1 MNLKVIACEVF
12 FREVCRAA
20 ARSPNTLDLEFT
32 AKDAHNESDQL
43 RQQIQKHIDGAKDKY
58 DAILLCYGLCGS
70 GTVGLR
76 ARASPLVIPRAHD
89 CCTIFLGS
97 RLKYKQ
103 YFADNP
109 SRPYSSLGY
118 MERGSGYIND
128 TNLNRL
134 FGLDKTLREHI
145 DLYGEDNAS
154 YIRKHLHEKLV
165 LSSQADQIVYIEIP
179 ENKHLGWSARF
190 KARAAK
196 DGKEF
201 IKLRGSG
208 RLIQNLIDGSWD
220 AAEYLYVPPR
230 HTIEGVYD
238 WDEICR
244 AVKTTEGSLEN
255 Q

>member
-1 MNLKVIACEVF
+1 MKSF

-109 SRPYSSLGY
+109 PSRPYSSLGY
-118 MERGSGYIND
+118 MERGGSGYIND

-134 FGLDKTLREHI
+134 LGLDKTFQEYV
-145 DLYGEDNAS
+145 DLYGADNAR
-154 YIRKHLHEKLV
+154 YIRKHLQAKLA
-165 LSSQADQIVYIEIP
+165 LSSHADKVVYIEIP
-179 ENKHLGWSARF
+179 ENKHLGRSAVF
-190 KARAAK
+190 EAQAAK

-208 RLIQNLIDGSWD
+208 RLVQNLIDGNWD
-220 AAEYLYVPPR
+220 TAEYLCVPPPA
-230 HTIEGVYD
+230 
-238 WDEICR
+238 C
-244 AVKTTEGSLEN
+244 N
-255 Q
+255 